1 MAVELSI
8 PELATRAAAVAG
20 GAARW
25 LLALVQR
32 PWQPPPLPA
41 WTLAAAALSYYLA
54 YRLGRQR
61 GRRLLGRIL
70 DPKPWTARGVVWDER
85 LSLDGEH
92 QRVLDALGSE
102 KAAAASSVATLTNLT
117 WESVREVAR
126 ELEGVGYVQVHR
138 FKVGDW
144 LLEMTPEGQQA
155 LRRVVRAGRVVQPRV
170 GVADAGTAE
179 PRRPSPAPAAPRR
192 PAPPGVH
199 PGASPGG
206 RGPADR

>member
-1 MAVELSI
+1 VETSI
-8 PELATRAAAVAG
+8 PELAIRAASAAG
-20 GAARW
+20 GAAHA

-32 PWQPPPLPA
+32 SWQPPPLPA
-41 WTLAAAALSYYLA
+41 WALAGWALTYYLA

-61 GRRLLGRIL
+61 GRLLLGRIL

-92 QRVLDALGSE
+92 QRVLDALGRE
-102 KAAAASSVATLTNLT
+102 KAAAATSVATLTNLT
-117 WESVREVAR
+117 WESVREVAQ
-126 ELEGVGYVQVHR
+126 ELEGAGYVQVHR

-144 LLEMTPEGQQA
+144 LLKMTPEGQQA
-155 LRRVVRAGRVVQPRV
+155 LRRVVRAGRVVPPRT
-170 GVADAGTAE
+170 GLAAAGAVE
-179 PRRPSPAPAAPRR
+179 PRRPAPAPAAPRR
-192 PAPPGVH
+192 PAPPSVP